1 MSKTSDEGLK
11 RCILRE
17 SFAKTFREEKE
28 TVLKVKIS
36 LPARCIENYM
46 CALRAE
52 VLYIKHYTAQLLNNC
67 SIIYFFLNCHTRHK
81 EFILLRIFF
90 FQSIFFFFFV
100 IGKKIDCLWFL
111 NFVCYW
117 QTDLRGLWT
126 DRFFLL
132 VKLKWQTLLDTGTS
146 KER

>member
-1 MSKTSDEGLK
+1 MSKTSYEGLK

-46 CALRAE
+46 CALRAK

-90 FQSIFFFFFV
+90 FSIYFLFSSSSSERRC
-100 IGKKIDCLWFL
+100 DCLWFL

-117 QTDLRGLWT
+117 QTDLRWLGT

-132 VKLKWQTLLDTGTS
+132 VKLKWQNVT
-146 KER
+146 